1 MNRLSVKVAS
11 SISLLCML
19 FVLQSGKPAEAKAKG
34 ARPPQTSKVVSETLP
49 ASERT
54 QQIANAIAEVE
65 KLAVEQ
71 VTNKNVPGL
80 SISVVHNGR
89 VIYAKGFGVREIN
102 KPETVDENTVFQL
115 ASVSKSVTSS
125 LVAKLVSEGKL
136 TWDSRI
142 CELDPK
148 FQMYDPWV
156 TREITVK
163 DLLCHRSGLPD
174 HAGDLLEDIFD
185 YDREQVLYRL
195 RYQKPDSS
203 FRSAYAYTNFGFT
216 EGAVA
221 AAKTTGKTFE
231 DLCDEKVFKP
241 LKMDSSSARYS
252 DFIAHTNKAAG
263 HVMVDGKWVHRKQ
276 REPDAQAPAG
286 GVSSSARD
294 LANWMMM
301 EIDSGAYDGKQ
312 LIAKSAIDETHHPQI
327 LTKFNPTNG
336 LPTFYGLGLNVGYDE
351 HGRLHLGHSG
361 AFTTGAGTT
370 FELLPSERLG
380 ICVLT
385 NAAPVGAAEGLAKTF
400 MDIAID
406 GKPSR
411 DWLALFK
418 KVFADPATLGMDE
431 SNSYKKPP
439 TSPTASLA
447 LADYAGIYS
456 NDFFGDVEIVERDK
470 SLAVLFGPKKI
481 AFPLKHYD
489 RDIFTYYTETEDTFG
504 TSGLRFSMDSKGK
517 PSNVLIENLDIRG
530 QGLFTRSS
538 KTNR

>member
-11 SISLLCML
+11 SISMLCML
-19 FVLQSGKPAEAKAKG
+19 FVLQGETPTEAKAKG
-34 ARPPQTSKVVSETLP
+34 TRPPQTSKAVSETLP
-49 ASERT
+49 ASEKA
-54 QQIANAIAEVE
+54 QQIANALAELE

-71 VTNKNVPGL
+71 VTSKNVPGL
-80 SISVVHNGR
+80 SISVVHNGK
-89 VIYAKGFGVREIN
+89 VIYAKGFGVREVN
-102 KPETVDENTVFQL
+102 KPETIDENTVFQL

-125 LVAKLVSEGKL
+125 VVAKLVSEGKL
-136 TWDSRI
+136 TWDTRV

-156 TREITVK
+156 TRELTVK

-174 HAGDLLEDIFD
+174 HAGDLLEDLFE

-231 DLCDEKVFKP
+231 DVCDEKVFKP

-252 DFIAHTNKAAG
+252 DFIAQTNKAAG

-286 GVSSSARD
+286 GVSSSAKD
-294 LANWMMM
+294 LANWMIM

-312 LIAKSAIDETHHPQI
+312 VIGKNAIDETHHPQI
-327 LTKFNPTNG
+327 LTQFNPTNG
-336 LPTFYGLGLNVGYDE
+336 LPTFYGLGLIVGYDE

-370 FELLPSERLG
+370 FELLPSEKLG

-400 MDIAID
+400 MDIAVD

-418 KVFADPATLGMDE
+418 KVFADPSTLGMDE
-431 SNSYKKPP
+431 STSYTKPP
-439 TSPTASLA
+439 TSPTASLP
-447 LADYAGIYS
+447 LDNYTGKYS
-456 NDFFGDVEIVERDK
+456 NEFFGEVEIVERDK
-470 SLAVLFGPKKI
+470 SLTVLLGPKKI

-489 RDIFTYYTETEDTFG
+489 RDIFTYYTQTEDTSG
-504 TSGLRFSMDSKGK
+504 TSGLRFSMDSNGK

-538 KTNR
+538 KTNN